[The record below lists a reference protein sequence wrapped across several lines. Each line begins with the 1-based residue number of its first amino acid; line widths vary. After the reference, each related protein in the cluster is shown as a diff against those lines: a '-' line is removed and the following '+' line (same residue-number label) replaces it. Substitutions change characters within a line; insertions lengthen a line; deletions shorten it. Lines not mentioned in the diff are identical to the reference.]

1 MTNVNLSYAREV
13 LRYKFTGE
21 DDFQER
27 NVRISIFR
35 RPVGKGEKGLGQN
48 PQLPNVSFCMH
59 WGVWVEFD
67 GTKEG
72 LGRCIYTFDADIHK
86 KDNVDLCKSTD
97 WSTHLQAL
105 FAGDFTVTGF
115 EFFPDLK
122 VQVSTYTGFFQIIFL
137 SVPLFFILEKFKVCN
152 KASI

>member
-1 MTNVNLSYAREV
+1 MKKSEHVYFFFLGQPILGENTAMTNVNLSYAREV

-27 NVRISIFR
+27 NIRISIFR

-97 WSTHLQAL
+97 WSTHMKAL

-122 VQVSTYTGFFQIIFL
+122 VQVSTRDFIF
-137 SVPLFFILEKFKVCN
+137 S
-152 KASI
+152 